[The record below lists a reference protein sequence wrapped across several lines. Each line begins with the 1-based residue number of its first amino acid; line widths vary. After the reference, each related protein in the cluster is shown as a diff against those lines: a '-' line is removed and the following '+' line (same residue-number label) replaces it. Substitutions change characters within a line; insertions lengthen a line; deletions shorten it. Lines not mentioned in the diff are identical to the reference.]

1 MTTREKA
8 IAIAGAC
15 QQYNRCEDCPL
26 SYRLRGG
33 GNTMTCFGDYERHP
47 EEIEQNFSFI
57 FALSEN
63 VVFPVFDKKAVTAH
77 SKQNVAFSS
86 SHYPPCFIG
95 DIADIKASMTADGFV
110 DYCKENVLKYILRW
124 IFFRNTDDMEKAE
137 TYAGW
142 FKEAIKEKQKAAD
155 GEITGCGSS
164 ADV

>member
-124 IFFRNTDDMEKAE
+124 IFSATPTTWKKRRHTP
-137 TYAGW
+137 
-142 FKEAIKEKQKAAD
+142 D
-155 GEITGCGSS
+155 GSKRLS
-164 ADV
+164 KKSKKPPMAR